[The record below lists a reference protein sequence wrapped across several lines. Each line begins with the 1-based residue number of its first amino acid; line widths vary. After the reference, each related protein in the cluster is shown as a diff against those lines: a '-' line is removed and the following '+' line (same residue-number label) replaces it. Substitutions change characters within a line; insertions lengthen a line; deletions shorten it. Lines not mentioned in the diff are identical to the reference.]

1 MNLRAGDKLA
11 PALLV
16 PVLALLA
23 LAVMPASTWLALTV
37 AGIALGSMLFLM
49 ASGLTLIFGLMD
61 VLNFAHGAFISLGAY
76 VTVTVVGQVP
86 LWIAAKALGPNLAA
100 LAVAVVAAAAAG
112 AVAGPVFERIFVRH
126 LEGQHLRQIL
136 MTTGALIICGELML
150 MVWGAE
156 PLNVTKPALL
166 RGSFLAGGAAIETYR
181 LVTIALGLGIWLALH
196 LVLNRTRLGLV
207 VRAGVENREMV
218 EALGFRIGIVF
229 VAVFALGSALAGV
242 GGAMWAVYQEIVT
255 PAIGDSMIILVFIT
269 VIIGGLGSVGGCL
282 VASILVGLTANYAG
296 FLAPTFSLG
305 SNLALLVLVLLWR
318 PRGLFP
324 LAKS

>member
-1 MNLRAGDKLA
+1 MNRHALSGLA
-11 PALLV
+11 PALVV

-23 LAVMPASTWLALTV
+23 LATMPAPTWLALTV
-37 AGIALGSMLFLM
+37 AGVALGTMLFLM

-61 VLNFAHGAFISLGAY
+61 VLNFAHGAFIALGAY
-76 VTVTVVGQVP
+76 VAVSALGQVP
-86 LWIAAKALGPNLAA
+86 LWLAAKALGPNLAA
-100 LAVAVVAAAAAG
+100 LAVAVVAAAICGALAG
-112 AVAGPVFERIFVRH
+112 LVFERLFVRH
-126 LEGQHLRQIL
+126 VQGQHLRQIL

-156 PLNVTKPALL
+156 PLTVVKPALL
-166 RGSFLAGGAAIETYR
+166 RGSILVGGAAIETYR
-181 LVTIALGLGIWLALH
+181 LVAIALGLAIWFALH
-196 LVLNRTRLGLV
+196 LVLNRTRVGLL

-229 VAVFALGSALAGV
+229 VAVFALGSALAGI

-255 PAIGDSMIILVFIT
+255 PGIGNDMIILVFIT

-282 VASILVGLTANYAG
+282 VAAILVGLVANYAG
-296 FLAPTFSLG
+296 FLAPTFALG
-305 SNLALLVLVLLWR
+305 SNLAVLVLVLLWR